1 MKTIGTITELEN
13 ILVKSI
19 AVSFYGAGKICDKIL
34 NYLDEKNKNGYVK
47 KIFVTSLS
55 PYNIEEKQGIK
66 IEEYCKDIYS
76 NEIPLIVTVTSEVA
90 KKEIIKLLENEKKE
104 NYFILGEDFENNL
117 NITLKNIKKYKKAKH
132 EIEVYINSLNEDIK
146 NIDICFFSLP
156 YWDAYSPFSAVPCL
170 VARLQQD
177 GYKTAQ
183 VDLGILCIHWMVKNR
198 WKEAA
203 SICTTSEFYEL
214 NIKN

>member
-156 YWDAYSPFSAVPCL
+156 YWDAASFHL
-170 VARLQQD
+170 FFTIQ
-177 GYKTAQ
+177 
-183 VDLGILCIHWMVKNR
+183 CIHRIPK
-198 WKEAA
+198 
-203 SICTTSEFYEL
+203 ST
-214 NIKN
+214 